1 MGVMAKGMMGMMG
14 IKAGRVVMMGVEV
27 VMVMAIVRLVWW

>member
-1 MGVMAKGMMGMMG
+1 MGVMVKAMMGMMG
-14 IKAGRVVMMGVEV
+14 IKAGGVVMMGVEV